1 MAMHINDDSI
11 SLEINGATV
20 KAAVRLDNLWRVTGW
35 PRLLTR
41 NEAIT
46 ALVLAERLLAGYG
59 GGDDRGH
66 VEGDQVGDGQQQPG
80 HGGVDALGP
89 GGEVDDGGGR
99 QSGVAAGGGR
109 ADAGPGLGAAQQ
121 PAESFLA
128 QDVADG
134 RAAQGRAFPG
144 EPGADL
150 VDRQALAAQL
160 DDAGTGSVLFWRA
173 LAARHARR
181 REQGEP
187 ACPQVTHQG
196 GQRGAGIASG
206 LGGLLQRR
214 APIQVGAQRLIT
226 PLVHLARAGE
236 QLPSPARG
244 RYCGHA
250 ADLPHGHAV
259 RRYPARAR

>member
-1 MAMHINDDSI
+1 MS
-11 SLEINGATV
+11 S
-20 KAAVRLDNLWRVTGW
+20 AARER
-35 PRLLTR
+35 
-41 NEAIT
+41 
-46 ALVLAERLLAGYG
+46 ALVVVGQPVGVVGERGLLRQDRQAGQERGGRVAQQVIDVGHAPGSGELEGQQGQQVPG
-59 GGDDRGH
+59 GGDLPGGGVAGGGDHRGQ

-89 GGEVDDGGGR
+89 GVKVDDGGGR

-109 ADAGPGLGAAQQ
+109 ADAGLRPGAAQQ

-134 RAAQGRAFPG
+134 GAAQRGAFPG

-160 DDAGTGSVLFWRA
+160 DDACTGGVLLRRA
-173 LAARHARR
+173 LAARDARR

-187 ACPQVTHQG
+187 AGPQVAYQG
-196 GQRGAGIASG
+196 GQRGAGVAGG

-214 APIQVGAQRLIT
+214 ALIQVGAQRLIT

-244 RYCGHA
+244 R
-250 ADLPHGHAV
+250 
-259 RRYPARAR
+259 